1 MSRHEV
7 KGLDLHPGA
16 TAKSRT
22 FSDVLG
28 VVRTGVVCVLFI
40 AMILVWAFPV
50 IWVILTSLKS
60 RTEIFTVPPTILFHP
75 TLTHYVDAL
84 RAHDILPSIV
94 NSILVA
100 SGTTIVTLLIAVPAG
115 YAFSRIRFPFR
126 ARLSFFTLIAQMAPP
141 IGLIIPYF
149 LLLNQIR
156 MLDTYTGL
164 IAIHMTLTVPF
175 SIWLMVTYFQDLPTS
190 LEEAAMMD
198 GVSPFNTFLKVV
210 LPNAWGGIGVTAI
223 FAFIES
229 WNEFLYAVVLTGS
242 KTKTAPVAIF
252 GFLAAEESRW
262 GPFTAT
268 GVMIMAPVIVVAL
281 IAQRHI
287 VKGMTLGATKG

>member
-1 MSRHEV
+1 M
-7 KGLDLHPGA
+7 L
-16 TAKSRT
+16 
-22 FSDVLG
+22 
-28 VVRTGVVCVLFI
+28 
-40 AMILVWAFPV
+40 MILVWAFPV
-50 IWVILTSLKS
+50 IWVILTSMKH
-60 RTEIFTVPPTILFHP
+60 RTEIFTIPPTIFFTP

-84 RAHDILPSIV
+84 TGNDILPGIV
-94 NSILVA
+94 NSFVVA
-100 SGTTIVTLLIAVPAG
+100 SGATIVTLLIAVPAG

-126 ARLSFFTLIAQMAPP
+126 DRLSFFTLIAQMAPP
-141 IGLIIPYF
+141 IGLIIPCF
-149 LLLNQIR
+149 LLLNRMR

-164 IAIHMTLTVPF
+164 IAVHMTLTVPF
-175 SIWLMVTYFQDLPTS
+175 SIWLMVTYFQDLPSS
-190 LEEAAMMD
+190 LEEAAMLD

-242 KTKTAPVAIF
+242 NTKTAPVAIF

-287 VKGMTLGATKG
+287 VKGMTMGATKG

>member
-1 MSRHEV
+1 MPYKRLSEILKILRLILV
-7 KGLDLHPGA
+7 YG
-16 TAKSRT
+16 
-22 FSDVLG
+22 
-28 VVRTGVVCVLFI
+28 LFI
-40 AMILVWAFPV
+40 VMILVWAFPV

-60 RTEIFTVPPTILFHP
+60 RTEIFTIPPTIFFNP
-75 TLTHYVDAL
+75 TLEHYFDAL
-84 RAHDILPSIV
+84 KAHDILPSIM
-94 NSILVA
+94 NSLVVA

-115 YAFSRIRFPFR
+115 YAFSRVRFPFR
-126 ARLSFFTLIAQMAPP
+126 DKFSFLTLIAQMAPP

-149 LLLNQIR
+149 LMLNWIR

-164 IAIHMTLTVPF
+164 IAIHMTLTIPF

-210 LPNAWGGIGVTAI
+210 LPNAWGGVGVTAI

-242 KTKTAPVAIF
+242 NTKTAPVAIF

-281 IAQRHI
+281 VAQRHI

>member
-1 MSRHEV
+1 MKHEGISGAFRILRTILV
-7 KGLDLHPGA
+7 YGLFML
-16 TAKSRT
+16 
-22 FSDVLG
+22 
-28 VVRTGVVCVLFI
+28 
-40 AMILVWAFPV
+40 MILVWAFPV
-50 IWVILTSLKS
+50 IWVILTSMKH
-60 RTEIFTVPPTILFHP
+60 RTEIFTIPPTIFFTP
-75 TLTHYVDAL
+75 TLTHYADAL
-84 RAHDILPSIV
+84 TGNDILPGIV
-94 NSILVA
+94 NSFLVA
-100 SGTTIVTLLIAVPAG
+100 SGATIVTLLIAVPAG

-126 ARLSFFTLIAQMAPP
+126 DRLSFFTLIAQMAPP
-141 IGLIIPYF
+141 IGLIIPCF
-149 LLLNQIR
+149 LLLNRMR

-164 IAIHMTLTVPF
+164 IAVHMTLTVPF
-175 SIWLMVTYFQDLPTS
+175 SIWLMVTYFQDLPSS
-190 LEEAAMMD
+190 LEEAAMLD

-242 KTKTAPVAIF
+242 DTKTAPVAIF

-268 GVMIMAPVIVVAL
+268 GVMIMAPVIIVAL

-287 VKGMTLGATKG
+287 VKGMTMGATKG

>member
-1 MSRHEV
+1 MKH
-7 KGLDLHPGA
+7 KGISGA
-16 TAKSRT
+16 FRIFRT
-22 FSDVLG
+22 ILVYG
-28 VVRTGVVCVLFI
+28 LFML
-40 AMILVWAFPV
+40 MILVWAFPV
-50 IWVILTSLKS
+50 IWVILTSMKH
-60 RTEIFTVPPTILFHP
+60 RTEIFTIPPTIFFTP

-84 RAHDILPSIV
+84 TGNDILPGIV
-94 NSILVA
+94 NSFVVA
-100 SGTTIVTLLIAVPAG
+100 SGATIVTLLIAVPAG

-126 ARLSFFTLIAQMAPP
+126 DRLSFFTLIAQMAPP
-141 IGLIIPYF
+141 IGLIIPCF
-149 LLLNQIR
+149 LLLNRMR

-164 IAIHMTLTVPF
+164 IAVHMTLTVPF
-175 SIWLMVTYFQDLPTS
+175 SIWLMVTYFQDLPSS
-190 LEEAAMMD
+190 LEEAAMLD

-242 KTKTAPVAIF
+242 NTKTAPVAIF

-287 VKGMTLGATKG
+287 VKGMTMGATKG